1 MFGPKS
7 LKWRYEP
14 NIDFLKIL
22 CPNVFFAD
30 ISPHGGP
37 NYALV
42 MKNIDKVGAGSKQ
55 MGIALSLLEA
65 LFSIKLLMA
74 EKSGPP

>member
-1 MFGPKS
+1 MFAPKS

-14 NIDFLKIL
+14 NIDFLKLL
-22 CPNVFFAD
+22 CPIDFFSD
-30 ISPHGGP
+30 LSPHGKP
-37 NYALV
+37 NNALV

-65 LFSIKLLMA
+65 LFSIKFLMA
-74 EKSGPP
+74 EKSGFP